1 LECLGDYKMSL
12 ANLSAAQKAFISTQ
26 YGDEFLAMPESE
38 LIDLLDADYNYLIS
52 DESPESAESLEQI
65 NMLGSIMSTLMQA
78 APVQVAASA
87 AQARAKIRLRAKMA
101 VVRRAAREAITKRV
115 AAANPKDV
123 RTATAK
129 ARERAVELVAPQ
141 RKASIMERLA
151 ARREDLIDEQLTGL
165 RERLGAR
172 IAQREASAAPQF
184 IKVAGQLFE
193 KVEDLAPTVVVGAVK
208 SNEELAAE
216 ASTEAP
222 KFIKV
227 AGKLFEK
234 VGPAKTKTAAPELP
248 PEYNIPVTAAD
259 LDPEVVS
266 WFHSSQGDPIYA
278 LGSRLV
284 AYGETL
290 ASQDELSALE
300 YTLGKWLADPANAN
314 EDPATLDRVMEV
326 QQAAQAL
333 MPTDDAQAP
342 EFIKVNGQVYEL
354 DAVRTA
360 ELKAKEAP
368 KFIKVAGKLFER
380 EG

>member
-1 LECLGDYKMSL
+1 MSL
-12 ANLSAAQKAFISTQ
+12 ANLSAAQQAFISSQ

-65 NMLGSIMSTLMQA
+65 NMLGSIMSTLMQQGQ
-78 APVQVAASA
+78 PMQVAASA
-87 AQARAKIRLRAKMA
+87 AHARAKIRLRAKMA

-129 ARERAVELVAPQ
+129 ARKRAVELVAAP
-141 RKASIMERLA
+141 RKASILERLA
-151 ARREDLIDEQLTGL
+151 ARREELVDEQLGAL
-165 RERLGAR
+165 HERLGAR
-172 IAQREASAAPQF
+172 IAQREASVTPQF

-193 KVEDLAPTVVVGAVK
+193 KVEDLASTVVVGAVK
-208 SNEELAAE
+208 SNEELVAE

-222 KFIKV
+222 KFIKI

-234 VGPAKTKTAAPELP
+234 VDAQVKTAAPVLP

-300 YTLGKWLADPANAN
+300 YTLGKWLADPANASVDPN
-314 EDPATLDRVMEV
+314 ELDRIEEV
-326 QQAAQAL
+326 RQAAQAL
-333 MPTDDAQAP
+333 MPIDSAEMPGETP
-342 EFIKVNGQVYEL
+342 NFIKVNGQVYEL

-360 ELKAKEAP
+360 EIKAKEAP

-380 EG
+380 ED

>member
-1 LECLGDYKMSL
+1 MSL

-65 NMLGSIMSTLMQA
+65 NMLGSIMSTLMQSGQ
-78 APVQVAASA
+78 PVQVAASA

-129 ARERAVELVAPQ
+129 ARERAVELVAAP

-151 ARREDLIDEQLTGL
+151 ARREDLIDEQLGAL

-193 KVEDLAPTVVVGAVK
+193 KVEALDAVPGNVK
-208 SNEELAAE
+208 SNEERLAE

-222 KFIKV
+222 QFIKV

-234 VGPAKTKTAAPELP
+234 VGTAPKTAAPVLP

-326 QQAAQAL
+326 QKAAQAL
-333 MPTDDAQAP
+333 MPADDTQVP

-360 ELKAKEAP
+360 ELKDKEAP

-380 EG
+380 ED